1 VAGPLTERLQKIRQA
16 PPPPPLAPAQEPPK
30 KKKKK
35 KKIKIKKDPVT
46 REPDPFFH
54 RLRMFNGFDDGGFHP
69 TVEFRVVRDDDMNIT
84 GVKQLYRKRRS
95 DEFEW
100 RDMKDFNFIL
110 DNIPVP
116 RPSVSEVLGIPA
128 EVQSDPLTPQE
139 APCQSET

>member
-1 VAGPLTERLQKIRQA
+1 MAGPLTDRLQKKKQA
-16 PPPPPLAPAQEPPK
+16 PLPPPPTPLPELP

-46 REPDPFFH
+46 KEPDPFFH

-69 TVEFRVVRDDDMNIT
+69 TVEFRLIRSHSHDGTII
-84 GVKQLYRKRRS
+84 GVKQLWRKRRS

-100 RDMKDFNFIL
+100 RDVKDFNPDI

-116 RPSVSEVLGIPA
+116 RPPVSEVLGIPA
-128 EVQSDPLTPQE
+128 EAQSEPLTSEPPQ
-139 APCQSET
+139 